1 MTRLAACVLLLLGIP
16 TARANAQDQAP
27 RGLSPAATKRE
38 NAAATPAQQPTV
50 ETKKPDE
57 ADPLKKAFGG
67 GFGTPSNQPV
77 TTEIFSDGAFFD
89 SAKSI
94 GIFSGHVLVKDP
106 RFNLQADK
114 LTVYLGKGETKGL
127 EKAVAEGNIGMIRE
141 APGENGGPPMRSV
154 GRADTAVYTAGDGN
168 VELRGTPRVQSGVN
182 SHIAT
187 SPDTVMVINQGGQLT
202 TKGPSRTE
210 LRQEPKPQPGAPV
223 PAPQAPPAKP

>member
-1 MTRLAACVLLLLGIP
+1 MRRRSACVLLLLGFSCASLP
-16 TARANAQDQAP
+16 AQDQAP
-27 RGLSPAATKRE
+27 RGLSPAAGKR
-38 NAAATPAQQPTV
+38 AATSAEQPKG

-57 ADPLKKAFGG
+57 TDPLKKAFGG
-67 GFGTPSNQPV
+67 GFVGNSNVAV

-127 EKAVAEGNIGMIRE
+127 EKAVAEGNIGMVRE

-187 SPDTVMVINQGGQLT
+187 SPDTVMLINQSGQLT

-210 LRQEPKPQPGAPV
+210 IRQEPKGPSPSPPA
-223 PAPQAPPAKP
+223 PAPQPSPAKP